1 MHTRTKTTPL
11 LLGLGCGLVMPLT
24 AQTFITSANWDS
36 TNADLGQYA
45 SGQLSGTTQVSQ
57 SFQTPNGRNTGSVLA
72 EASPGVL
79 RAKADFALGGLI
91 LAEGLSPDPLG
102 GRYRFLG
109 GDARAAFT
117 DTLTVL
123 PTNPALMGT
132 EGRVRFTIDVT
143 GGMGTAHGFHSG
155 AAFAHWFLGGYG
167 AFISDPVRG
176 EQIMPF
182 PDLPFSGSLHYDLVN
197 GQSGVHHFLNSSGHV
212 ETTQYSANTDGNFIT
227 FDLPVYFGSPFS
239 IGLDLSVAA
248 GMTIEPVAGRDDTYA
263 GSAHAIADFGHT
275 ARLGIMAV
283 LDGTDQIL
291 GPSAFTMTSESGFN
305 YAAVPEPE
313 SVAWVTGSALLLLAW
328 RFRRS

>member
-1 MHTRTKTTPL
+1 MHTLTKTAPL

-45 SGQLSGTTQVSQ
+45 SGQLSGTTRVSQ

-79 RAKADFALGGLI
+79 RAKADFSLGGLFPTEF
-91 LAEGLSPDPLG
+91 LTTDPMGGPFRILG
-102 GRYRFLG
+102 GQ
-109 GDARAAFT
+109 AQAAFT
-117 DTLTVL
+117 DTLTIL
-123 PTNPALMGT
+123 PTNPTLMGS
-132 EGRVRFTIDVT
+132 EGRVRFSIDVT
-143 GGMGTAHGFHSG
+143 GRMGTGHSFHSG
-155 AAFAHWFLGGYG
+155 TAVADWFIGGSG
-167 AFISDPVRG
+167 AFVSDPVRG

-182 PDLPFSGSLHYDLVN
+182 FDLPSSGTLDYELVN
-197 GQSGVHHFLNSSGHV
+197 GQSGAGNNLNRFGRV
-212 ETTQYSANTDGNFIT
+212 ESYDYGANTDGSFIT
-227 FDLPVYFGSPFS
+227 FDLPVYFGSPFD
-239 IGLDLSVAA
+239 IGLELSVLADVKLDPFV
-248 GMTIEPVAGRDDTYA
+248 GHDDTRL
-263 GSAHAIADFGHT
+263 GSAYAIANFGNT